1 MSGAMALY
9 EYYCETCRKP
19 FEQITSSTDP
29 DAGKCPKCLEKNT
42 RKLISAFRVGGR
54 GDLREST
61 MHGCH
66 DCEVPVGPGQSAG
79 ADSGHVHSA
88 GCGHGGGGHSHDE

>member
-1 MSGAMALY
+1 MALY
-9 EYYCETCRKP
+9 EYFCEACQAR

-29 DAGKCPKCLEKNT
+29 DAGKCPKCHGKKT

-66 DCEVPVGPGQSAG
+66 DAHVPVG
-79 ADSGHVHSA
+79 SGD
-88 GCGHGGGGHSHDE
+88 GEGGGGHVHGPGCNHGSGGGDGHSH